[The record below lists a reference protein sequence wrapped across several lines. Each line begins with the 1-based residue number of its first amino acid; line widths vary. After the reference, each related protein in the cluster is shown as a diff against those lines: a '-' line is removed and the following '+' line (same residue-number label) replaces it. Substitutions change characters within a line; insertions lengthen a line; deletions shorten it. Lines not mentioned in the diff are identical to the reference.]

1 MSARAGHIDVYTR
14 VTDQIIAALEN
25 GTKPWEPSWNNGSRT
40 GGVMPLRACC
50 IPYKGINILLL
61 WIAAE
66 KAAYQ
71 SPTWMTFKQAMELG
85 GCVRK
90 GEKGTGIV
98 YAGAREVERETPTGE
113 SETDSIPF
121 LKSYTVFNREQIDG
135 LPEIAAVAPVNDRF
149 AEPKTPINAV
159 ETFVYAIT
167 SKIIFGGS
175 RAAYI
180 PSTDEIHMP
189 PLDEF
194 TTAEAFYATLAHE
207 LIHFTKAK
215 HRLDRSFDAKRF
227 GDSGYAMEELVAEI
241 GAAYLGAQFG
251 FAPYHIEDHASYLA
265 HWLTVLKNDKRAIF
279 TAASYA
285 QKAVDYL
292 NEMAI
297 CASAVDCPS

>member
-1 MSARAGHIDVYTR
+1 MSARAHQIDVYTR
-14 VTDQIIAALEN
+14 VTDQIIAALER
-25 GTKPWEPSWNNGSRT
+25 GTKPWEPSWKNGSRT
-40 GGVMPLRACC
+40 GGVMPLRACG

-66 KAAYQ
+66 KAAYHL
-71 SPTWMTFKQAMELG
+71 PTWLTFKQALELG

-98 YAGAREVERETPTGE
+98 YAGAREVEREAPSGE
-113 SETDSIPF
+113 SETDCIPF
-121 LKSYTVFNREQIDG
+121 LKCYTVFNCEQIDG
-135 LPEIAAVAPVNDRF
+135 LPELLAISPAHDRF

-159 ETFVYAIT
+159 ETFVCAIT
-167 SKIIFGGS
+167 SKIIFGGA

-180 PSTDEIHMP
+180 PSTDEIQMP
-189 PLDEF
+189 TLDDF

-207 LIHFTKAK
+207 LIHFTKAR

-227 GDSGYAMEELVAEI
+227 GDAGYAMEELVAEI

-265 HWLTVLKNDKRAIF
+265 HWLSVLKSVKRAIF

-297 CASAVDCPS
+297 CACAVDYPS